1 MYCMNCG
8 KEIGGNIPVC
18 GECLQSI
25 LDKYKAEQDILTR
38 VNLEAQ
44 QFMID
49 DGGVLMPTSEESE
62 IAAEES
68 EELESLLQEGAS
80 ELPDT
85 PRELP
90 QDDSD
95 GTVAAIIAIL
105 LLLATLGII
114 LAVFSV

>member
-8 KEIGGNIPVC
+8 KEIGGNIPIC

-44 QFMID
+44 PFVID
-49 DGGVLMPTSEESE
+49 ESAMESIPEVSEAVVEV
-62 IAAEES
+62 S
-68 EELESLLQEGAS
+68 EELETFLQEGAS

-85 PRELP
+85 PREEN
-90 QDDSD
+90 DDSD
-95 GTVAAIIAIL
+95 GLLPYFFAICIIVVVAILIIA
-105 LLLATLGII
+105 A
-114 LAVFSV
+114 F

>member
-25 LDKYKAEQDILTR
+25 LDKYRAEQDIITR

-44 QFMID
+44 PFVI
-49 DGGVLMPTSEESE
+49 DGGVSMPASEELE

-68 EELESLLQEGAS
+68 EELGSLLQEGAS

-85 PRELP
+85 PREEN
-90 QDDSD
+90 DDSD
-95 GTVAAIIAIL
+95 GLLSYFFAICIIVVVTILIIVAFTV
-105 LLLATLGII
+105 
-114 LAVFSV
+114 

>member
-8 KEIGGNIPVC
+8 KEIGGNIPIC
-18 GECLQSI
+18 GECLRSI
-25 LDKYKAEQDILTR
+25 LDKYRAEQDIITR

-44 QFMID
+44 PFVID
-49 DGGVLMPTSEESE
+49 ESAMEPTPEVSE
-62 IAAEES
+62 AVVEES
-68 EELESLLQEGAS
+68 EELETFLQDGAS

-105 LLLATLGII
+105 LFLATLGII

>member
-44 QFMID
+44 PFMID
-49 DGGVLMPTSEESE
+49 GGASMPASEEPE
-62 IAAEES
+62 IAAEVP
-68 EELESLLQEGAS
+68 EELESLLQDGAS

-95 GTVAAIIAIL
+95 GSVATFIAIL
-105 LLLATLGII
+105 LFLATLGII
-114 LAVFSV
+114 IAVCQV